1 MAFGVNV
8 VLTYTDLKGRIKK
21 NEGYSDKPYTDQ
33 LGFLT
38 IGYGHLIKPDEKYLL
53 KNKIKNKDLKKIF
66 LHDFNKSA
74 NDYNKK
80 LKNYSSKM
88 KDKELLIEMIFQ
100 IGINGV
106 LRFKK
111 LLKNINKDNKNL
123 VCFEM
128 MDSLWYKQTPKRVK
142 KLIKNYLKK

>member
-1 MAFGVNV
+1 MKKFLN
-8 VLTYTDLKGRIKK
+8 LKKRIKK
-21 NEGYSDKPYTDQ
+21 NEGYSEKPYADQ

-38 IGYGHLIKPDEKYLL
+38 VGYGHLIKANEKHLL
-53 KNKIKNKDLKKIF
+53 KNKTKNKDLKKIF
-66 LHDFNKSA
+66 LHDFNKSV

-80 LKNYSSKM
+80 LKSYTSRVR
-88 KDKELLIEMIFQ
+88 DKELLIEMIFQ
-100 IGINGV
+100 IGISGV

-128 MDSLWYKQTPKRVK
+128 MDSVWYKQTPIRVK
-142 KLIKNYLKK
+142 KLIRNYLR